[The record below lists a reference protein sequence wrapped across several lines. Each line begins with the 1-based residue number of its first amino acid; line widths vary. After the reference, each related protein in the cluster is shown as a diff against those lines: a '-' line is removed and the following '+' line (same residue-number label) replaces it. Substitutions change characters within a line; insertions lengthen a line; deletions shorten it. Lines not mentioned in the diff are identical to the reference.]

1 MIKKIFFCV
10 LFCCLS
16 FTNSA
21 QECNTILK
29 GTVIDYHDGTPIYGA
44 TVYIKSLNKYATTNF
59 EGKFKIEQLC
69 NGEINLTISHISCE
83 TKNVTVSIEKDTF
96 RDFF

>member
-1 MIKKIFFCV
+1 MIKKIFFSV
-10 LFCCLS
+10 LFCFFS
-16 FTNSA
+16 FTNFA

-29 GTVIDYHDGTPIYGA
+29 GIVIDYHDGTPIYGA

-69 NGEINLTISHISCE
+69 KGEINLTISHISCE
-83 TKNVTVSIEKDTF
+83 TKNAKISLEKETLKNSF
-96 RDFF
+96 